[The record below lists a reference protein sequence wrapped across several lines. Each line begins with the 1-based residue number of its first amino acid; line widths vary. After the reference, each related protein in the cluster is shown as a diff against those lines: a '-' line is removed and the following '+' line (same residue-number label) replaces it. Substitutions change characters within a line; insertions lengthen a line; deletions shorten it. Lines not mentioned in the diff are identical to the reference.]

1 MGFTSKAVPAVIT
14 VLLAACTTTAVP
26 TTEPAASLINNT
38 LTVNT
43 TAAGLNETAF
53 ANLLNITTLYNITTP
68 EDAFAQ
74 YPGGGALFD
83 ALAAFEK
90 ETNLVGSATSEH
102 VSAYYVHKAAMA
114 DIDCHNETYQMLSHG
129 RFLKA
134 NYTQA
139 LKYGHV
145 YGNITAKSGSCVTK
159 GMRKLNGGS
168 QKRWFGALFAN
179 AALWFSGLSF
189 AGQLFNAGCQITNQF
204 NQHSVGKPVC
214 IGASVLTAL
223 GGGSNLWQAW
233 NTAQTAVTQQPS
245 FNDYQVYQQ
254 GSGYQIEL
262 QGLRRSI
269 NGSSDFDWE
278 SEMPGMLHGYENRNL
293 TWAEFYGANITHPV
307 SYYYD
312 GSNGGMAMPMQIFH
326 QQHPTNA
333 SRMTSHVGIDLTGKS
348 IRKREMLLRKRQNP
362 NNPNTWCNGG
372 PGVANFGPPSNDVP
386 AWDVS
391 YCDED
396 DNGGES
402 ADGGAGSVY
411 YGFDSYA
418 PNENSALGWD
428 MGLDDSGD
436 QQGFQEAYDAVYEQV
451 SGDQIWDSCV
461 CMQENGQWTN
471 TGSLQYSWDNSYN
484 GYSECWNANCD
495 GGGN

>member
-1 MGFTSKAVPAVIT
+1 MGFVSKIVPLVVT
-14 VLLAACTTTAVP
+14 LLLAPRTATSTP
-26 TTEPAASLINNT
+26 TAEPATSLVNDT
-38 LTVNT
+38 LAVNT
-43 TAAGLNETAF
+43 TAIGLNATAF

-74 YPGGGALFD
+74 YPEGASLFD

-114 DIDCHNETYQMLSHG
+114 DIECHNETYQMLSHG
-129 RFLKA
+129 RFLRA

-159 GMRKLNGGS
+159 GMTRLNTS
-168 QKRWFGALFAN
+168 NQKRFFGALFAN
-179 AALWFSGLSF
+179 AALWFSGISF
-189 AGQLFNAGCQITNQF
+189 AGQLFNAACQITNQF
-204 NQHSVGKPVC
+204 NQHSVGRPVC
-214 IGASVLTAL
+214 IGASILTAM

-233 NTAQTAVTQQPS
+233 NTAQTAVTRTPS
-245 FNDYQVYQQ
+245 FNDYGVWQT
-254 GSGYQIEL
+254 GSGYQVEL
-262 QGLRRSI
+262 QGLSDRST
-269 NGSSDFDWE
+269 SDFDWE

-293 TWAEFYGANITHPV
+293 TWAEFYGANITHPG

-312 GSNGGMAMPMQIFH
+312 GSRGGIAMPIQFFH
-326 QQHPTNA
+326 QPHPTNA
-333 SRMTSHVGIDLTGKS
+333 SRMTTHLGVDLTGKS
-348 IRKREMLLRKRQNP
+348 IRKREMVLRKRQNP
-362 NNPNTWCNGG
+362 NDQNTWCNGG
-372 PGVANFGPPSNDVP
+372 PSVATFGPPENDVP
-386 AWDVS
+386 AWEVG

-396 DNGGES
+396 DNSGES
-402 ADGGAGSVY
+402 ADGGAGALY

-451 SGDQIWDSCV
+451 SGDQIWESCV

-471 TGSLQYSWDNSYN
+471 TGSLQYSWDDTYN

-495 GGGN
+495 GGGD

>member
-223 GGGSNLWQAW
+223 GGGSNL
-233 NTAQTAVTQQPS
+233 
-245 FNDYQVYQQ
+245 
-254 GSGYQIEL
+254 
-262 QGLRRSI
+262 
-269 NGSSDFDWE
+269 
-278 SEMPGMLHGYENRNL
+278 
-293 TWAEFYGANITHPV
+293 
-307 SYYYD
+307 
-312 GSNGGMAMPMQIFH
+312 
-326 QQHPTNA
+326 
-333 SRMTSHVGIDLTGKS
+333 
-348 IRKREMLLRKRQNP
+348 
-362 NNPNTWCNGG
+362 
-372 PGVANFGPPSNDVP
+372 
-386 AWDVS
+386 
-391 YCDED
+391 
-396 DNGGES
+396 
-402 ADGGAGSVY
+402 
-411 YGFDSYA
+411 
-418 PNENSALGWD
+418 
-428 MGLDDSGD
+428 
-436 QQGFQEAYDAVYEQV
+436 
-451 SGDQIWDSCV
+451 
-461 CMQENGQWTN
+461 
-471 TGSLQYSWDNSYN
+471 
-484 GYSECWNANCD
+484 
-495 GGGN
+495 